1 MRTVGRIDRVG
12 WRAGSC
18 CEEKLGGCDVL
29 AMAGV
34 GWIDR
39 WHVAVVVVAA
49 AKAYSDRTLHPN
61 PVSTS
66 S

>member
-1 MRTVGRIDRVG
+1 MRTVGRIDRVD

-18 CEEKLGGCDVL
+18 CAEKLGSCDVL
-29 AMAGV
+29 VMTEV

-49 AKAYSDRTLHPN
+49 KAYSDRSLHPN
-61 PVSTS
+61 SVSTPS
-66 S
+66 